1 LEEKNLARNYRGII
15 MDISHTN
22 VQNNKKF
29 EKEQGIAVMLAL
41 LILLVLSAMA
51 VSISFISNIDFQ
63 TMSNFKRGQEAFL
76 AAERCVMEAK
86 KTFEITGIGE
96 LAFKN
101 QFGIDQTLS
110 VTLDNGATC
119 RSGSRTFDADVDN
132 DGNIDSNVYAGFV
145 QFPEG
150 AKSLGRPIKGTSL
163 PSGFSSGITVVP
175 FAFRVVGK
183 DLKDEDPTDI
193 KDDINTGVEIAVGI
207 ENFTIGA
214 GSNVYN

>member
-1 LEEKNLARNYRGII
+1 MNRTIDNFNKVKNRKSEE
-15 MDISHTN
+15 
-22 VQNNKKF
+22 
-29 EKEQGIAVMLAL
+29 GIAIILAL

-63 TMSNFKRGQEAFL
+63 TMANFKRGQEAFL

-96 LAFKN
+96 LAFRD

-110 VTLDNGATC
+110 LALDNGATC
-119 RSGSRTFDADVDN
+119 RSGTRDFDADTND
-132 DGNIDSNVYAGFV
+132 DGNPDTGASAGFV
-145 QFPEG
+145 EFPTET
-150 AKSLGRPIKGTSL
+150 KQLGRPIKGTSL
-163 PSGFSSGITVVP
+163 PMGGSAGVTVVP

-183 DLKDEDPTDI
+183 DSQDEDPNDL
-193 KDDINTGVEIAVGI
+193 KDDINTGTEIAVGI
-207 ENFTIGA
+207 ENFTVGG